1 MRSLQRPR
9 RILISGATGTI
20 GRALWPSLLGL
31 GVPLR
36 VLEHRSSMD
45 AASGPPLRGPRDP
58 SSPAPWPVEIVRGD
72 LARPESLRGVAE
84 GCDVVVHA
92 AARTG
97 FASLARAAQRRINV
111 VGTEALLG
119 EAQSAGA
126 RVFLLIGYTGTVQ
139 EREDRSRPVNEET
152 PPEGQYESE
161 YVRMKFEAEALVLEA
176 NRSGGMTTMVV
187 SPGVLA
193 RPGADTI
200 LGGFVKA
207 FLSRELPFQFLNDVW
222 IAPTD
227 GEDVGRCIVSA
238 IENGNGG
245 SRYFVTGDSIR
256 LGQVFGLLTELSGV
270 PAPRRRL
277 PDLLVEELGLLTPV
291 LPRRS
296 FLRQLVLPRQLVLHL
311 KRLAPVDNART
322 RAELD
327 FSPTPLRST
336 LAALVDEEEGRARRR
351 ASI

>member
-1 MRSLQRPR
+1 MRSPHPHS
-9 RILISGATGTI
+9 RILVSGATGTI

-31 GVPLR
+31 DAPLR
-36 VLEHRSSMD
+36 VLEHQTSLDS
-45 AASGPPLRGPRDP
+45 AVGPGTPRGPAA
-58 SSPAPWPVEIVRGD
+58 PAPRTPVEIVRGD

-92 AARTG
+92 AARVG
-97 FASLARAAQRRINV
+97 FASVARSAQRRINV
-111 VGTEALLG
+111 AGTEALLG

-139 EREDRSRPVNEET
+139 EREDQLSPVNEDT
-152 PPEGQYESE
+152 PPEARYESE

-176 NRSGGMTTMVV
+176 NRSGGMATMVV

-193 RPGADTI
+193 QPGANTI

-207 FLSRELPFQFLNDVW
+207 FLSRELPFQFLNQVW
-222 IAPTD
+222 LAPTD
-227 GEDVGRCIVSA
+227 GEDVGRCVASA
-238 IENGNGG
+238 IRDGKGG
-245 SRYFVTGDSIR
+245 RRYFATGDSVR
-256 LGQVFGLLTELSGV
+256 LGRVFELLTELSGV
-270 PAPRRRL
+270 PAPRRRI

-296 FLRQLVLPRQLVLHL
+296 FLRQLVLPRELVLHL
-311 KRLAPVDNART
+311 ERLAPVDNART

-327 FSPTPLRST
+327 FNPTPLRST
-336 LAALVDEEEGRARRR
+336 LAALVVEEEGRARRR
-351 ASI
+351 AST

>member
-1 MRSLQRPR
+1 MRPSHQPS
-9 RILISGATGTI
+9 RILVTGATGTI
-20 GRALWPSLLGL
+20 GRALWPSLARFQ
-31 GVPLR
+31 VPLR
-36 VLEHRSSMD
+36 VIEHH
-45 AASGPPLRGPRDP
+45 ASLDSVLRGSP
-58 SSPAPWPVEIVRGD
+58 SLQPSLPAPPVEVVRAD
-72 LARPESLRGVAE
+72 LARPETLRGIAE

-97 FASLARAAQRRINV
+97 FASLARDTQRRINV
-111 VGTEALLG
+111 AGTEALLA

-126 RVFLLIGYTGTVQ
+126 LVFLLIGYTGTVQ
-139 EREDRSRPVNEET
+139 EREDPSTPVDEET
-152 PPEGQYESE
+152 PPGGRYESE
-161 YVRMKFEAEALVLEA
+161 YVRMKFEAEACVLEA

-193 RPGADTI
+193 QPGGSTI

-207 FLSRELPFQFLNDVW
+207 FLSRELPFRFLSDAWLAITNG
-222 IAPTD
+222 T
-227 GEDVGRCIVSA
+227 DVGRCVASA
-238 IENGNGG
+238 IERGRGG
-245 SRYFVTGDSIR
+245 RRYFATGDCVR
-256 LGQVFGLLTELSGV
+256 LGTVFDILTELSGV

-291 LPRRS
+291 LPRHS
-296 FLRQLVLPRQLVLHL
+296 FLRTLVLPRELVLHL

-336 LAALVDEEEGRARRR
+336 LAAMVEGEEGRPRP
-351 ASI
+351 

>member
-1 MRSLQRPR
+1 MN
-9 RILISGATGTI
+9 A
-20 GRALWPSLLGL
+20 
-31 GVPLR
+31 PLR
-36 VLEHRSSMD
+36 VLEHQ
-45 AASGPPLRGPRDP
+45 ASVEAVIGRRPSGDPASPP
-58 SSPAPWPVEIVRGD
+58 PWPPVEIVRGD

-97 FASLARAAQRRINV
+97 FASLARDAQRRINV
-111 VGTEALLG
+111 AGTEALLG

-139 EREDRSRPVNEET
+139 ERDDQSHPVNEET
-152 PPEGQYESE
+152 PPEAEYESE

-176 NRSGGMTTMVV
+176 NRSNGMRTMVV

-193 RPGADTI
+193 QPGSETI

-207 FLSRELPFQFLNDVW
+207 FVTRELPFRFLNEVW
-222 IAPTD
+222 LAPTSGD
-227 GEDVGRCIVSA
+227 DVGRGVASA
-238 IENGNGG
+238 IERGAGG
-245 SRYFVTGDSIR
+245 RRYFVTGDSIR
-256 LGQVFGLLTELSGV
+256 LGEVFDLLTELSGV
-270 PAPRRRL
+270 PAPRRRI

-291 LPRRS
+291 LPRHS
-296 FLRQLVLPRQLVLHL
+296 FLRQLVLPRALVRHL

-322 RAELD
+322 RAELEYN
-327 FSPTPLRST
+327 PEPLRST
-336 LAALVDEEEGRARRR
+336 LARMIDEETTRMTRR